1 MSHHGAIPPD
11 MTPEERAEQI
21 AAEREMRRAMKNL
34 LGEFPDGKLNPS
46 DEGALSVMIGHEGK
60 SVVMRFPKPV
70 AWIGFT
76 PEQALGIAET
86 LISHARKIGLTVPL
100 VLRVGGTEQEQGR

>member
-1 MSHHGAIPPD
+1 MSHHGNSPNEPPD
-11 MTPEERAEQI
+11 IDPVAQKRMS
-21 AAEREMRRAMKNL
+21 EMMKEL
-34 LGEFPDGKLNPS
+34 LGEFPDGKLNVN
-46 DEGALSVMIGHEGK
+46 DEGAVAVMIGHEGK

-86 LISHARKIGLTVPL
+86 LIKHARECGLTVPL
-100 VLRVGGTEQEQGR
+100 VLRVGGKL

>member
-1 MSHHGAIPPD
+1 MSHHGAIPPE
-11 MTPEERAEQI
+11 MTPEDQAAMRVAEQ
-21 AAEREMRRAMKNL
+21 EMRKAMGKL
-34 LGEFPDGKLNPS
+34 LGEFPDGKLNTS
-46 DEGALSVMIGHEGK
+46 DEGALSVMIGHEGR

-86 LISHARKIGLTVPL
+86 LISHARKCGLTIPL
-100 VLRVGGTEQEQGR
+100 VLRVGGEP

>member
-1 MSHHGAIPPD
+1 MSHHGAIPPE
-11 MTPEERAEQI
+11 MSPEERASMKS
-21 AAEREMRRAMKNL
+21 AEREMRKAMGKL
-34 LGEFPDGKLNPS
+34 LGEYPDGKLNLN
-46 DEGALSVMIGHEGK
+46 DEGALSVLIGHEGH

-86 LISHARKIGLTVPL
+86 LISHARKCGLSIPL
-100 VLRVGGTEQEQGR
+100 VLRVGGEKP